1 VEEPAADAATGEEE
15 VAAAAGGRVE
25 DEEHLGVAQ
34 SRKRSRKKNGRVLGR
49 RKINSLDGLMGLQ
62 LYKFQWAYGPNV
74 DGSDREFKRINIRM
88 LYLFREADD

>member
-1 VEEPAADAATGEEE
+1 MLLQEKRRWLPRQAEEWRTRSIWG
-15 VAAAAGGRVE
+15 
-25 DEEHLGVAQ
+25 
-34 SRKRSRKKNGRVLGR
+34 SRKAANGAEKKNGRVLGR